1 MSKRLQVLLEP
12 REYRSFQQLAREA
25 GLSLGEWVRQALR
38 KIAAGRSKKSVHEK
52 LEHIRRFSQYQFP
65 SGDIEQILAE
75 IEKGYLSD
83 DIR

>member
-25 GLSLGEWVRQALR
+25 GLSLGEWVRQTLR
-38 KIAAGRSKKSVHEK
+38 RFASTRSTKSAQEKI
-52 LEHIRRFSQYQFP
+52 EHIRRFSQYQAP
-65 SGDIEQILAE
+65 TGDIEQILAE
-75 IEKGYLSD
+75 ITD